1 MPEPILCPLRTS
13 PYQPGCSTVA
23 VPLRVSRGSH
33 VVRHQ
38 AVAEFARRVVGPA
51 MAAAVGD
58 ENLKVLGEGRK
69 VRCPSL
75 RGGATVNEQQRLAL
89 AKAFVIDPE
98 PVGLDVRS
106 CGHDDS
112 LSRCLSPICQVVG
125 SNPLV

>member
-1 MPEPILCPLRTS
+1 MIWRYRFVHCVPVRIS
-13 PYQPGCSTVA
+13 SVA

-38 AVAEFARRVVGPA
+38 AVAEFTRRVVGPA

-58 ENLKVLGEGRK
+58 ENLKLLGEGRK
-69 VRCPSL
+69 VQCPSL

-89 AKAFVIDPE
+89 AKDFVIDPE
-98 PVGLDVRS
+98 PVCLDVRS
-106 CGHDDS
+106 CRYDDS